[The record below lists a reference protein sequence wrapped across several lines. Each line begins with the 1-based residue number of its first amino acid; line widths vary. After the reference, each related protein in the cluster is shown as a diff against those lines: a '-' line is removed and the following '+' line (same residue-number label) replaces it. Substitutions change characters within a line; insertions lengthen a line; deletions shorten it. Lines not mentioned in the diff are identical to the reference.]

1 MNMPGATPESDPQ
14 QAVLALLEDDAVR
27 AVFQPIVRLLDGAVV
42 GYEALARMKHLPYRP
57 PDQWLALA
65 EEAGVGD
72 ALELLCLRAAAASG
86 APPNDSLLFVNVS
99 PKWLA
104 DPANLAARDWLPDR
118 LVLEL
123 SERDAVEEY
132 EALRDAMLRWKAVG
146 ARIAVDDMGSG
157 WSSMRHV
164 IQLRPDFIKID
175 RSLIDHIDTDRSK
188 RALTCALVAFGRE
201 AGCAVIAEGVER
213 REELDT
219 LLEADVAYAQGYL
232 LARPAPAWPSCAT
245 LSSWSTDEAVE
256 RREPRRVGLTQRLQR
271 AADCRDACEVVSE
284 HLWRLGSL
292 MPSVYLERGGVLR
305 CIAQRG
311 LWQVLDG
318 MPVGVGITGR
328 VYELGSAIRL
338 DDVRLSADYLEA
350 IPGVVAEMCVP
361 VFVDGRIAGALN
373 VESYAPLTDDAADEV
388 TRCASLLGH
397 RLAIVGAA
405 EEESSSQRLA
415 RHVMRLAEVTDEH
428 LLEAALL
435 EAAIDLSG
443 LASAALIRL
452 DDRGLPYLARVT
464 GSDAEAFG
472 LASSSDLHAL
482 DAIVEPVASCYT
494 AGDTIGAGI
503 IGADHLR
510 AGGIHR
516 MVIVPLATSRGRIG
530 LLWVA
535 DSLASSID
543 TTEVERLELLGR
555 HAAHC
560 IENIRRIAT
569 LRDRAKRDS
578 LTGLQNRSAFCDQ
591 LLRDLRLV
599 PREQSRVLLLADID
613 DFKSVND
620 RFGHVVGDDALT
632 AVAHALRNAFRQDDA
647 VFRIGGDEFAM
658 IVDDVEHR
666 NGLSL
671 DERIT
676 IAAGAAL
683 KDFGASLSVGMASL
697 LPADTIRTAM
707 ARADAALYRS
717 KSRRLAALDAAG

>member
-1 MNMPGATPESDPQ
+1 MNMPPAKHEVDQ
-14 QAVLALLEDDAVR
+14 LKAVVALLEDDAVR
-27 AVFQPIVRLLDGAVV
+27 AVYQPIVRLLDGAVV

-65 EEAGVGD
+65 EEAGLGD
-72 ALELLCLRAAAASG
+72 ALELMCLKAAAAAG

-104 DPANLAARDWLPDR
+104 DPANLAARAWLPDR

-132 EALRDAMLRWKAVG
+132 AALRDAMFRWKADG

-157 WSSMRHV
+157 WPSIRHV

-201 AGCAVIAEGVER
+201 AGCAVIAEGIER
-213 REELDT
+213 REELDA
-219 LLEADVAYAQGYL
+219 LLEADVAYAQDYL
-232 LARPAPAWPSCAT
+232 LARPAAAWPSCAT
-245 LSSWSTDEAVE
+245 LSSWSPDEATT
-256 RREPRRVGLTQRLQR
+256 RPDPRRLGLAQRLQR
-271 AADCRDACEVVSE
+271 AADCRDACEAVSE

-328 VYELGSAIRL
+328 VFELGEAIRL
-338 DDVRLSADYLEA
+338 DDVRRSADYLEA

-361 VFVDGRIAGALN
+361 VFVDGKVAGALN
-373 VESYAPLTDDAADEV
+373 VESYASLTDDAADEV
-388 TRCASLLGH
+388 IRCASLLGH
-397 RLAIVGAA
+397 RLSIVGAA

-415 RHVMRLAEVTDEH
+415 RPVVKLAEVTEEH
-428 LLEAALL
+428 LLETALL
-435 EAAIDLSG
+435 DAAIDLSG
-443 LASAALIRL
+443 LASAALVRL
-452 DDRGLPYLARVT
+452 DDKGMPYLARVT

-516 MVIVPLATSRGRIG
+516 MVIVPRHEPRAHRSAVGGGLARLVDRYHRGRAVG
-530 LLWVA
+530 VA
-535 DSLASSID
+535 RPACRALHREHQADRSVARSRRPRLAHRAAESICILRPAVVRSAGVAQ
-543 TTEVERLELLGR
+543 TVEGAPPRRYRRLQECQRPVRSRRRRRRVDCGGHRVAQRVPSRRRRVPHRRRRVCLDHRRVRARRRVVSRRPSRRGRGDGAQRFRGVALGR
-555 HAAHC
+555 HVRAATGGHGQD
-560 IENIRRIAT
+560 
-569 LRDRAKRDS
+569 RD
-578 LTGLQNRSAFCDQ
+578 G
-591 LLRDLRLV
+591 
-599 PREQSRVLLLADID
+599 
-613 DFKSVND
+613 
-620 RFGHVVGDDALT
+620 
-632 AVAHALRNAFRQDDA
+632 
-647 VFRIGGDEFAM
+647 
-658 IVDDVEHR
+658 
-666 NGLSL
+666 
-671 DERIT
+671 
-676 IAAGAAL
+676 AG
-683 KDFGASLSVGMASL
+683 
-697 LPADTIRTAM
+697 
-707 ARADAALYRS
+707 
-717 KSRRLAALDAAG
+717 